1 MTTLSHGNVLVV
13 VVGLVRIGLTVAL
26 TRTLFLWLLVVC
38 VVESWTSLPWGVDVR
53 DSTRDFDFGMWD
65 PPFHSLLRPQISN
78 CLLVLEPGGLVTI
91 EGLVFG
97 KVELIADVR
106 EIRISDVVE
115 VDEVDL
121 RLFEIG

>member
-1 MTTLSHGNVLVV
+1 M
-13 VVGLVRIGLTVAL
+13 
-26 TRTLFLWLLVVC
+26 
-38 VVESWTSLPWGVDVR
+38 
-53 DSTRDFDFGMWD
+53 
-65 PPFHSLLRPQISN
+65 
-78 CLLVLEPGGLVTI
+78 TI